1 MTMKRDASLSEAR
14 QRIINTALELFYRQG
29 YLATGINQVIAESGV
44 SKNTFYYYFP
54 SKDDLCVAYLQER
67 HKIWMAWLLDHVN
80 ARPTPYQ
87 KLTGLFDFLDN
98 WLRECDFRGC
108 AFLNIATEVPDVNH
122 RIRKEVI
129 RHKDELR
136 KLFHRLLSDLKK
148 SEKEYSDIEV
158 PLLSDFL
165 YVLFEGTISSCQN
178 YSDATL
184 VEKACKSFEKML
196 KATK

>member
-1 MTMKRDASLSEAR
+1 MKRDITQSEAR

-67 HKIWMAWLLDHVN
+67 HKIWMGWLLDHLN
-80 ARPTPYQ
+80 AKPTPYK
-87 KLTGLFDFLDN
+87 KLLGLFDFLDT
-98 WLRECDFRGC
+98 WLRKCDFRGC

-129 RHKDELR
+129 QHKDELR
-136 KLFHRLLSDLKK
+136 KLIRHLLSDLKN
-148 SEKEYSDIEV
+148 SGKEYSGIDV
-158 PLLSDFL
+158 ALLSDFL
-165 YVLFEGTISSCQN
+165 YLLFEGTISSCQN
-178 YSDATL
+178 YSDAKL
-184 VEKACKSFEKML
+184 VEKARKSVEIML
-196 KATK
+196 KGRE

>member
-1 MTMKRDASLSEAR
+1 MKRDASQSEAR
-14 QRIINTALELFYRQG
+14 QRIIKTALELFYRQG

-67 HKIWMAWLLDHVN
+67 HKVWMGWLLDHLDVK
-80 ARPTPYQ
+80 PTPYK
-87 KLTGLFDFLDN
+87 KLIGLFDFLDK

-129 RHKDELR
+129 LHKDDLR

-148 SEKEYSDIEV
+148 SGIAFSGIDV

-178 YSDATL
+178 YSDAKL
-184 VEKACKSFEKML
+184 VEKARKSFEMML
-196 KATK
+196 KG

>member
-1 MTMKRDASLSEAR
+1 MKKKRDGSPSEAR
-14 QRIINTALELFYRQG
+14 QRIINSALELFYRQG

-67 HKIWMAWLLDHVN
+67 HKLWMGWLLDQLN
-80 ARPTPYQ
+80 ASSAPYK
-87 KLTGLFDFLDN
+87 KLIGLFDFLDK

-122 RIRKEVI
+122 QIRKEVI
-129 RHKDELR
+129 QHKDELR

-148 SEKEYSDIEV
+148 SAKKYSGIDV

-178 YSDATL
+178 YSDAKL
-184 VEKACKSFEKML
+184 VDIARKSFEIIL
-196 KATK
+196 KNST